1 MMKIRITQLERILSE
16 QLEEYTFEEFLEN
29 FDLSPWDVFLLA
41 FCASAVALILQF
53 SFQYPS
59 NNSFALS
66 RLMLQVIESLGG

>member
-41 FCASAVALILQF
+41 FEEGLINEELLLPYLASD
-53 SFQYPS
+53 
-59 NNSFALS
+59 N
-66 RLMLQVIESLGG
+66 